1 MLGENLFFRMRHWQ
15 RLPSVT
21 VGAPY
26 LEAFK
31 AKLDWALG
39 SLATLLIAGALE
51 LDGF

>member
-1 MLGENLFFRMRHWQ
+1 
-15 RLPSVT
+15 VT

-26 LEAFK
+26 LEAFE